1 MITALATSW
10 EANGDLTSYTFNLRK
25 GVKFHHG
32 KDFKAEDVLFTFNRL
47 RDPVLDSP
55 ARATFETIADMVIID
70 DYIIRFDL
78 TSPNGLFLDYLS
90 FFQARILPADV
101 DVDRL
106 TLEEFGTEP
115 FMIAEHLPG
124 ERTVM
129 VRNPDYWEEG
139 KPYLDGIVILNIP
152 EAATQAEALKN
163 GEVNL
168 VYALESQSVPGI
180 EAHPDTTV
188 LEGSS
193 LSWIGLPMDTRFPP
207 FNDKLVRQAF
217 QAATDRE
224 AIRQAALLGLGSIAY
239 DHPIHPSDP
248 RFAPQ
253 HRPPDYDPELARS
266 LLWDA
271 GYPDGIDIRLHTAD
285 VGPGMLEMAA
295 AFKESA
301 APAGIRVDI
310 ERHPSD
316 GFWDSVWRQELF
328 TVTWWRGR
336 VNPDSALSIQI
347 HSSSDFNAPRYNN
360 QVLDTEIVRARGQSL
375 EDQEWT
381 YAEIQRILIDDV
393 PRL

>member
-1 MITALATSW
+1 
-10 EANGDLTSYTFNLRK
+10 
-25 GVKFHHG
+25 
-32 KDFKAEDVLFTFNRL
+32 
-47 RDPVLDSP
+47 
-55 ARATFETIADMVIID
+55 
-70 DYIIRFDL
+70 
-78 TSPNGLFLDYLS
+78 
-90 FFQARILPADV
+90 
-101 DVDRL
+101 
-106 TLEEFGTEP
+106 
-115 FMIAEHLPG
+115 MIAEHLPG

-168 VYALESQSVPGI
+168 VYALESPQSVPGI

-193 LSWIGLPMDTRFPP
+193 LSWIGLPMDMRGTGSRRSTTSWSGRPFKPLRTGKPSGKRHCWAWAASPTTTPYTPATPVSHRSTDPRTTTRNWRGPCFGMPGTRTGRALLEP
-207 FNDKLVRQAF
+207 
-217 QAATDRE
+217 AARPGTGLSG
-224 AIRQAALLGLGSIAY
+224 AGHIRNYCGYGYHRRLHHPLRPHQPQRILLGLSIVLSSA
-239 DHPIHPSDP
+239 DP
-248 RFAPQ
+248 PRRRGR
-253 HRPPDYDPELARS
+253 RPA
-266 LLWDA
+266 
-271 GYPDGIDIRLHTAD
+271 DIRLHTAD